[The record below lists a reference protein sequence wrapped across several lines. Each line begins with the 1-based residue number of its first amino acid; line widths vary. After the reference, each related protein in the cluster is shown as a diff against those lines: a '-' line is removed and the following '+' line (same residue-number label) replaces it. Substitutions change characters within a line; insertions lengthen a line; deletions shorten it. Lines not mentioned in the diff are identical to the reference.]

1 MDEPNATLRATFR
14 SFRAHPLT
22 SLRVP
27 HDMAAS
33 YATDVG
39 GGSHHDALLGLRDLP
54 SFKDK
59 YTVECVEA
67 RFRFLVSS
75 DLRSDVP
82 DL

>member
-1 MDEPNATLRATFR
+1 MARRCPRR
-14 SFRAHPLT
+14 SCLA
-22 SLRVP
+22 
-27 HDMAAS
+27 AAS
-33 YATDVG
+33 EQG
-39 GGSHHDALLGLRDLP
+39 GAHAVRSYDALLGLRDLP